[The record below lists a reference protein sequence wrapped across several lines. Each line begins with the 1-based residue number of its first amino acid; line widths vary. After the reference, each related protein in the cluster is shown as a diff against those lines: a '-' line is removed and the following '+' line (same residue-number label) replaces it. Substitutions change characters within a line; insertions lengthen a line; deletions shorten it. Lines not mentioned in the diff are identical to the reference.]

1 MTFKA
6 VHMIARGSVQGVGFR
21 FFVRERAFP
30 HGTKGW
36 VKNLPDGTVEIHAEG
51 EKKKLKEFMSNVK
64 EGPFFGSVSE
74 LTVEW
79 VEPRNKYSSFNIE
92 F

>member
-1 MTFKA
+1 MPDNA
-6 VHMIARGSVQGVGFR
+6 VHVIAHGMVQGVGFR
-21 FFVRERAFP
+21 FYVREHASSS
-30 HGTKGW
+30 GLKGW

-51 EKKKLKEFMSNVK
+51 KQEILQDFITKVEK
-64 EGPFFGSVSE
+64 GPFFGSVSH

-79 VEPRNKYSSFNIE
+79 VEPEKKYNSFNIA

>member
-6 VHMIARGSVQGVGFR
+6 VHMIAHGRVQGVGFR
-21 FFVRERAFP
+21 FYVRERAFP

-51 EKKKLKEFMSNVK
+51 EEEQLKGFMNNVK
-64 EGPFFGSVSE
+64 EGTYFGSVSE
-74 LTVEW
+74 LDVEW
-79 VEPRNKYSSFNIE
+79 VEPENTYTSFNIE